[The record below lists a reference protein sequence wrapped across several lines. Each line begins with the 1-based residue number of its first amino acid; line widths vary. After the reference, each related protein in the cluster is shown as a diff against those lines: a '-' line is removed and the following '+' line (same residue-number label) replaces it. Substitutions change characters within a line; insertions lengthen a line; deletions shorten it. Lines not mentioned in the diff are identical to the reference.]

1 MCLEFLY
8 GHSLKRWKYVTS
20 NSGYDLKC
28 ESCRIIVENKLAL
41 VLNCRKCWPMH
52 ASIAEDIKFR
62 KEIWNLHFPPN
73 LLQLIVLHDNT
84 NVTLKELTDAVQHK
98 LTRSEHYKECCVK
111 GGDTCQPCG
120 WNMGL
125 HLCTRNTPDILCVK
139 LVKVLE
145 QQNSFQDYCLNAGLI
160 RKVINIFD
168 KGYRLSL
175 EAAKLDQICL
185 QPYFAKSY
193 TQFSRHELLSSG
205 AVSCSRPVNKR
216 NIKVMKRSRIIQQV
230 VPTADLDLKRLHN
243 MWIAW
248 GFQVNFMHKPCV

>member
-1 MCLEFLY
+1 MMCLEFLY

-111 GGDTCQPCG
+111 VGDDCQPCEQKR
-120 WNMGL
+120 GL
-125 HLCTRNTPDILCVK
+125 HLCIGNTPDILYIK
-139 LVKVLE
+139 MVKVLE
-145 QQNSFQDYCLNAGLI
+145 QQKVFQDSRSYADLI
-160 RKVINIFD
+160 RTFLIWVTDYRWRQQNWIKYVFSLISLNLILNFRGVNTFKWRCCIFKV
-168 KGYRLSL
+168 R
-175 EAAKLDQICL
+175 Q
-185 QPYFAKSY
+185 
-193 TQFSRHELLSSG
+193 
-205 AVSCSRPVNKR
+205 
-216 NIKVMKRSRIIQQV
+216 
-230 VPTADLDLKRLHN
+230 
-243 MWIAW
+243 
-248 GFQVNFMHKPCV
+248 